1 MDIKLHGQI
10 RVKQE
15 KLTDDFIGAIV
26 YGSGLENVL
35 LKLKTVDFAKAFKHA
50 GESNL
55 IDLEIEGQGSF
66 KVLIKEVQRDPV
78 KDFFVHVDFYKVD
91 MDKEITT
98 EIPLEFIGESK
109 AVKELGAMLIKSID
123 QVEVECLPKDLVDHI
138 DIDISVLA
146 EIGDSLQIKDIK
158 WPKGLKI
165 LNNEEDALASIVEPR
180 VEEEVAPTP
189 VAETVASE
197 TSKDDKTTTKDKEEE
212 KK

>member
-35 LKLKTVDFAKAFKHA
+35 LKLKTVDFAKAFKQA

-146 EIGDSLQIKDIK
+146 EIGDNLQIKDIK

-189 VAETVASE
+189 VAETVTPE

>member
-1 MDIKLHGQI
+1 MDIKLQGQI

-15 KLTDDFIGAIV
+15 KLTNDYIGAIV

-35 LKLKTVDFAKAFKHA
+35 LKLKAVDFAKVFKQA

-55 IDLEIEGQGSF
+55 ISLEIEGQHSF
-66 KVLIKEVQRDPV
+66 KVLIKEVQRDPI
-78 KDFFVHVDFYKVD
+78 KDFFIHVDFYKVD

-138 DIDISVLA
+138 DIDISVLS
-146 EIGDSLQIKDIK
+146 EIGDNLQIKDIK

-180 VEEEVAPTP
+180 VEEEVIPTP
-189 VAETVASE
+189 DVSTPAPES
-197 TSKDDKTTTKDKEEE
+197 SDNKDKEDN
-212 KK
+212 KDNK